1 MFGSRVLCYGLLNVV
16 AHGGLYFPQFHW
28 QYCFVPQNLSMAVME
43 GFLCASCIVTGE
55 DKTTT
60 SGAAAESRVTVVS
73 DFLGGDRDRSED
85 PRTVEVGT

>member
-1 MFGSRVLCYGLLNVV
+1 
-16 AHGGLYFPQFHW
+16 
-28 QYCFVPQNLSMAVME
+28 MAVME
-43 GFLCASCIVTGE
+43 GSLCASFIVTGE

>member
-1 MFGSRVLCYGLLNVV
+1 MGRGAVLRVTVCCSPLRVILSTVPLAILFCSPEPVNGC
-16 AHGGLYFPQFHW
+16 HGR
-28 QYCFVPQNLSMAVME
+28 VS
-43 GFLCASCIVTGE
+43 SCIVTGE